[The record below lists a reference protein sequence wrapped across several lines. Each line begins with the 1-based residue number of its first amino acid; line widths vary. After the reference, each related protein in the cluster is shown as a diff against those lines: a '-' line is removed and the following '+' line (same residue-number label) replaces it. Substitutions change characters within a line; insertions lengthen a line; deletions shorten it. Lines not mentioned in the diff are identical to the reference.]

1 MVLFV
6 VHVFWGEHFV
16 EHNLA
21 LGYFWLYIGEYHAKL
36 HLSVCTNS
44 SVLQE
49 FA

>member
-16 EHNLA
+16 EHNLD
-21 LGYFWLYIGEYHAKL
+21 LGYIGEYHAKF